1 MARELINRITI
12 KKDGVYVSTHSSNDD
27 SPYHSVKVD
36 FLSKAY
42 NEKGQSGLDLE
53 VIKLLCECGEL
64 RGNHHSLE
72 KYRYALNSPSG
83 DEIYKYYTDKINEYY
98 ESLNEDDKKTVW
110 SPNKTENAQKYCDYS
125 NFMRNEMYCKFAKKC
140 SEYDFIVNKIKEEND
155 SNNSKFSYYQRLFS
169 KVLDVSD
176 DYNIDFHSKSPFQD
190 FGDDE
195 ESAYN
200 GMYSFSKYYEEILK
214 KFNIKVNDIKTESWS
229 DGKYII
235 TLNNS
240 EVLNVAAW
248 DSINS
253 VIDNVESMR
262 ETLKEKE
269 SEMSYE

>member
-42 NEKGQSGLDLE
+42 NEKGQLGLDLE

-64 RGNHHSLE
+64 RGNHYSLE
-72 KYRYALNSPSG
+72 KYRYALNSQAG

-98 ESLNEDDKKTVW
+98 ESLNEEDKKTVW
-110 SPNKTENAQKYCDYS
+110 SINKTENAQKYCDYS

-140 SEYDFIVNKIKEEND
+140 SEYDFIVNKIKEESE
-155 SNNSKFSYYQRLFS
+155 SNNSKFSYYQKLVS

-176 DYNIDFHSKSPFQD
+176 DYNVDFHSKSPFQD

-240 EVLNVAAW
+240 ETLNVAAW

-253 VIDNVESMR
+253 VIDNVESML
-262 ETLKEKE
+262 EILKEKE